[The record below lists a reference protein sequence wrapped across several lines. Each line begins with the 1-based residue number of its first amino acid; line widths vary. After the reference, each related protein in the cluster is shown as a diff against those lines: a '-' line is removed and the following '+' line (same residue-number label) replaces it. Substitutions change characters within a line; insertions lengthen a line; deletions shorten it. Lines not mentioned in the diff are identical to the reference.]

1 MSKYDN
7 YPTLIDNTHPEKQIV
22 NLINDINNSIERGTP
37 QFTLDRLHTLM
48 CYYVKE
54 LCDNH
59 AIKYEDKEDQL
70 NQIFKR
76 YAEFIGDKL
85 ESDLSM
91 TIIKQTG
98 SIFDKYNHIRN
109 DQSYAHDNNILNEA
123 ESLLIYNDIVNVFKF
138 IQTIEKLYNQNNS

>member
-91 TIIKQTG
+91 TIIKRM
-98 SIFDKYNHIRN
+98 SLHVL
-109 DQSYAHDNNILNEA
+109 QSSWQYYYT
-123 ESLLIYNDIVNVFKF
+123 S
-138 IQTIEKLYNQNNS
+138 